1 MGEPLWTAWF
11 ENTRVMVTEERRIE
25 VRELLARV
33 DAWAA
38 RRPDAV
44 AVALVG
50 SWARGRPRMSSDVD
64 IVVLTT
70 DKPTYLGEEVWM
82 AELGGTRIIR
92 TRDWGPLYTERRFV
106 LPSGLEVEFG
116 VAPPSWAA
124 TDPPDPNVSDDVK
137 DGGLRAIYDPDGILA
152 RFIRACRGSPL

>member
-1 MGEPLWTAWF
+1 
-11 ENTRVMVTEERRIE
+11 MVTEERRIE

-38 RRPDAV
+38 RRPDVV

-50 SWARGRPRMSSDVD
+50 SWARGRPRMGSDVD
-64 IVVLTT
+64 LVVLTT
-70 DKPTYLGEEVWM
+70 DKRTYLGEEIWM

-92 TRDWGPLYTERRFV
+92 TRDWGSLYTERRFV

-124 TDPPDPNVSDDVK
+124 TDPPDSSIRTEIA
-137 DGGLRAIYDPDGILA
+137 DGGLRALYDPEGLLA
-152 RFIRACRGSPL
+152 RLIEACR

>member
-1 MGEPLWTAWF
+1 MWF
-11 ENTRVMVTEERRIE
+11 ENTRLMVTEERRIE

-38 RRPDAV
+38 RRPDVV

-50 SWARGRPRMSSDVD
+50 SWARGRPRMGSDVD
-64 IVVLTT
+64 LVVLTT
-70 DKPTYLGEEVWM
+70 DKPTYLREESWV
-82 AELGGTRIIR
+82 AALGGTSIVR

-116 VAPPSWAA
+116 VAPPAWAA
-124 TDPPDPNVSDDVK
+124 TDPPDSSIGTDIA
-137 DGGLRAIYDPDGILA
+137 DGGLRALYDPDGILA
-152 RFIRACRGSPL
+152 RLDEACRQE

>member
-1 MGEPLWTAWF
+1 
-11 ENTRVMVTEERRIE
+11 MVTEERRIE

-38 RRPDAV
+38 RRPDVV

-50 SWARGRPRMSSDVD
+50 SWARGRPRMGSDVD
-64 IVVLTT
+64 LVVLTT
-70 DKPTYLGEEVWM
+70 DKPTYLRDEPWV
-82 AELGGTRIIR
+82 AELGGNRIIR

-116 VAPPSWAA
+116 VAPPAWATA
-124 TDPPDPNVSDDVK
+124 PPDPNVNDDVR
-137 DGGLRAIYDPDGILA
+137 DGGVRAIYDPYGILA
-152 RFIRACRGSPL
+152 RSIRACRGSPQ

>member
-1 MGEPLWTAWF
+1 
-11 ENTRVMVTEERRIE
+11 MVTEERRIE

-38 RRPDAV
+38 RRPDVV

-50 SWARGRPRMSSDVD
+50 SWARGLPRMGSDVD
-64 IVVLTT
+64 LVVLTT
-70 DKPTYLGEEVWM
+70 DKPTYLRDESWV

-106 LPSGLEVEFG
+106 LSSSLEVEFG
-116 VAPPSWAA
+116 VAQPSWAA
-124 TDPPDPNVSDDVK
+124 TDPPDPDVSDDVR

-152 RFIRACRGSPL
+152 RFIRACRGSPR